1 MASNTSDFS
10 SVPVDDKLYSR
21 QLFAIGHEAMK
32 KLTGGS
38 VLIMGINGLG
48 LEIAKSTILTGVG
61 RVVLWDLENI
71 TADDLATNY
80 YVNDSHFGENRA
92 TAVLKNLSELN
103 QYVKVETSDTP
114 LDKLD
119 FSGFTVVVTTD
130 MSLSQQEYIN
140 LQCHKQGV
148 YFIGGQTRGLFGQ
161 VFLDFGDEFVV
172 QDTNGERPS
181 TGMIEA
187 ITQDKEGMVIMVNN
201 MPHKLQ
207 SGDTVLFSNIEGMV
221 ELNNTQHKVRVVD
234 SHRFT
239 ICDTTGYTP
248 YFNKGEIVQIKEP
261 QTFRY
266 KRMVDDKEN
275 PQTMIVD
282 LSHIDRSMHLHK
294 AFMALDKYEETHKRP
309 PRPWNNEDGA
319 EVLKI
324 AKSFGLSD
332 DKLAEKLTLLLSKT
346 AEGQTIAMTSTFG
359 GFIAQEV
366 MKGCTHK
373 YTPLNQWL
381 YFDATRCL
389 PDEDPTDWADVSR
402 YQAQTRIFGKKF
414 QRNLAIQR
422 WFVVGAGA
430 IGCEHLKNMAMMGVG
445 CSLKGGVIVTDMDTI
460 EVSNLNRQ
468 FLFRQKHVGKSK
480 SLCAAQAAKTMNPSF
495 NIMAHENRVGKDTEN
510 IYSHEFY
517 NELNGV
523 ANALDN
529 LETRL
534 YVDDMCVNTGKPL
547 LECGTL
553 GTKGNVQTVVPH
565 MTESY
570 GSSRDPPED
579 SIPMCTL
586 RNFPNLPEHTIE
598 WSRDLF
604 TREFENRPLNLK
616 RYLSE
621 PDFIKTMSSTDQ
633 ITIVK
638 DLKLMLND
646 NFPRDY
652 TDCIKWGVRQFILHF
667 RDQIGNLLHQFPPDH
682 KTTQGSLFW
691 SGSKRCPSMFEFDGT
706 NKEHY
711 DFVVNCANLQ
721 AQVYGITQIQDS
733 DYIRKI
739 LDELKVDKFTPDTST
754 KFSASEEEEKEK
766 EKEKE
771 KSEEPFDLEKEL
783 EALPCRDK
791 FAGITITPLQ
801 FEKDDDLNGHVKFI
815 TTCSNMRSMNYGLK
829 TLSFHEVKGIAGKI
843 IAALITTTSMVSGL
857 VMLELF
863 NLVQMHKTVESYS
876 DYFLNLANPQFMR
889 SDPKDAPKYSF
900 GKLKD
905 CSMWSKIKLDK
916 EPTLDELI
924 TYFDKEYDLDLTMLT
939 CGGSMV
945 HMGFLPN
952 RNRFGM
958 KLSKIV
964 ETVKGEPVTQK
975 FLVYNFDANDS
986 DETVLKDNQV
996 LPTLI
1001 VPVEHNMKTS
1011 PSLSAS
1017 V

>member
-1 MASNTSDFS
+1 MS
-10 SVPVDDKLYSR
+10 SEQPTTHVDDKLYSR

-38 VLIMGINGLG
+38 VLIMGLNGLG

-61 RVVLWDLENI
+61 RVVLWDNKSVS
-71 TADDLATNY
+71 ADDLATNY
-80 YVNDSHFGENRA
+80 YTNESHFGENRA
-92 TAVLKNLSELN
+92 VAVFKQLSELN
-103 QYVKVETSDTP
+103 QYVKVETSTTP

-140 LQCHKQGV
+140 QECYKKGV

-161 VFLDFGDEFVV
+161 VFVDFGDEFLV

-181 TGMIEA
+181 SGMVEA
-187 ITQDKEGMVIMVNN
+187 ITQDKQGMVIMVNN

-207 SGDTVLFSNIEGMV
+207 TGDTVLFSNVEGMV

-239 ICDTTGYTP
+239 IGDTSGYTP
-248 YFNKGEIVQIKEP
+248 YFNKGEILQIKEP
-261 QTFRY
+261 QTFSY
-266 KRMVDDKEN
+266 KRLGEAKEN

-282 LSHIDRSMHLHK
+282 LSHIDRSGQLHV
-294 AFMALDKYEETHKRP
+294 AFLALDKYEETYKRP
-309 PRPWNNEDGA
+309 PRPW
-319 EVLKI
+319 
-324 AKSFGLSD
+324 SSD
-332 DKLAEKLTLLLSKT
+332 DANDMVKLAKGFGFSDDRINEKLISLLAKT
-346 AEGQTIAMTSTFG
+346 AEGQTIAMTSAFG

-381 YFDATRCL
+381 YFDASRCL
-389 PDEDPTDWADVSR
+389 PEEDPTDWADASR

-414 QRNLAIQR
+414 QQKLATQR

-430 IGCEHLKNMAMMGVG
+430 IGCEHLKNMSMMGVG
-445 CSLKGGVIVTDMDTI
+445 CDPAGGVVVTDMDTI

-468 FLFRQKHVGKSK
+468 FLFRQQHVGQSK
-480 SLCAAQAAKTMNPSF
+480 SLCAAQASKTMNPAF
-495 NIMAHENRVGKDTEN
+495 NIIAHENRVGKDTEN
-510 IYSHEFY
+510 IYSLDFY
-517 NELNGV
+517 NDLDGV

-534 YVDDMCVNTGKPL
+534 YVDDMCVSTGKPL

-565 MTESY
+565 LTESY

-604 TREFENRPLNLK
+604 TREFENGPMNLK

-621 PDFIKTMSSTDQ
+621 PDFIKSMSATDQ
-633 ITIVK
+633 IVVVK
-638 DLKLMLND
+638 DLKMMLGND
-646 NFPRDY
+646 FPHDY
-652 TDCIKWGVRQFILHF
+652 TDCVKWGLRQFVLHF
-667 RDQIGNLLHQFPPDH
+667 RNQIGNLLHQFPADH
-682 KTTQGSLFW
+682 KTAQGSLFW
-691 SGSKRCPSMFEFDGT
+691 SGSKRCPTMFEFDVK
-706 NKEHY
+706 NSSHI
-711 DFVVNCANLQ
+711 DFVVHCANLK
-721 AQVYGITQIQDS
+721 AQVHGITAVQDN
-733 DYIRKI
+733 DLITKI
-739 LDELKVDKFTPDTST
+739 LTETSIDKFVPDSGA

-766 EKEKE
+766 EKQKV
-771 KSEEPFDLEKEL
+771 EEPFDLEKEL
-783 EALPCRDK
+783 ASLPSRDK
-791 FAGITITPLQ
+791 FTSCVITPLR
-801 FEKDDDLNGHVKFI
+801 FEKDDDSNGHIGFI
-815 TTCSNMRSMNYGLK
+815 TSCSNMRSMNYGLK

-863 NLVQMHKTVESYS
+863 NLAQKHKSVESYS

-889 SDPKDAPKYSF
+889 SDPRDVPKYSF
-900 GKLKD
+900 GGLKD

-924 TYFDKEYDLDLTMLT
+924 TYFEKEYDLDLNILT

-945 HMGFLPN
+945 HMAILPN
-952 RNRFGM
+952 HERFGM

-964 ETVKGEPVTQK
+964 ETVKGEPVRQN
-975 FLVYNFDANDS
+975 FLVYNFDAD
-986 DETVLKDNQV
+986 DADGTELKDSQV

-1001 VPVEHNMKTS
+1001 IPVEHNQKTS
-1011 PSLSAS
+1011 PSLEASA
-1017 V
+1017 